1 MEAMEMNKTEL
12 LKRLSLIILMVV
24 LTIASAAYAEESNN
38 TEAAT
43 ANIGDVTF
51 AFSNDQEY
59 FDVLYKYP
67 DEFELEIKEDGDRVR
82 NIHRYHV
89 EGYDP
94 TAVGLVVSR
103 TSDYESPEARVSDP
117 AFIDDVTT
125 EEINGA
131 TWAIG
136 TAADGSVIIYAC
148 AAGDYVYTF
157 SFSTDYPADFEYA
170 DFAKVFAQEVTIQN

>member
-1 MEAMEMNKTEL
+1 MNKTEMM
-12 LKRLSLIILMVV
+12 KKLSLIILMVAI
-24 LTIASAAYAEESNN
+24 TIASTAYAEEN
-38 TEAAT
+38 TGAETAT
-43 ANIGDVTF
+43 ASIGDV
-51 AFSNDQEY
+51 AFSLTNEQAY

-103 TSDYESPEARVSDP
+103 TSDYESPEARVGDP

-125 EEINGA
+125 EEINGVI
-131 TWAIG
+131 WAIG

-148 AAGDYVYTF
+148 AAGEYVYTF
-157 SFSTDYPADFEYA
+157 SFSTDFPADFDYA
-170 DFAKVFAQEVTIQN
+170 DFARVFAQGVTIRNE